1 MALIACKL
9 CGKSVS
15 SRALACP
22 KCGCPN
28 ILRTAQQP
36 AAAPRKNCVDCEYFG
51 MDSSFACNLCELQG
65 EPPKSSNLRSHS
77 QITAAEQSQ
86 LQQGTPP
93 SDLLAQISALEID
106 PHLQELFTLIAATPI
121 SANLLGIRRF
131 EVDIPQ
137 LRHFRTLRTTGVIDS
152 SQALL
157 MGGFYYILHGIWRKG
172 VLVIV
177 LQLGLLA
184 ALLFC
189 IVPVQIAAVIGL
201 ALLQLIVFAS
211 AKYDR
216 YRQLVLEE
224 VFWW

>member
-1 MALIACKL
+1 
-9 CGKSVS
+9 
-15 SRALACP
+15 
-22 KCGCPN
+22 
-28 ILRTAQQP
+28 
-36 AAAPRKNCVDCEYFG
+36 
-51 MDSSFACNLCELQG
+51 
-65 EPPKSSNLRSHS
+65 
-77 QITAAEQSQ
+77 
-86 LQQGTPP
+86 
-93 SDLLAQISALEID
+93 
-106 PHLQELFTLIAATPI
+106 
-121 SANLLGIRRF
+121 
-131 EVDIPQ
+131 
-137 LRHFRTLRTTGVIDS
+137 
-152 SQALL
+152 

-189 IVPVQIAAVIGL
+189 IVPVQIAAVVGL